1 MQAHKILGKYLG
13 RHPLLTPVLE
23 WDGAAPSVV
32 VVVPAYKEQAY
43 LQRTLLSLSAAAAP
57 SGRVL
62 VVVVIN
68 TGEKDSPALVAEQK
82 AFAARLRSEISAYLP
97 LWIKLEVL
105 EAYGL
110 SAKFFGAGLAR
121 KIGMDAAVELFY
133 RLEQAEGILLTM
145 DADTLVRA
153 DYFRE
158 VEQWFS
164 AEKRQA
170 ANLFFEHPLEGSD
183 FSEEMY
189 EGITRYEL
197 HLRYL
202 LQGQRY
208 AGFPYAFHA
217 MGSAIAVRALAY
229 ARAGGMSRRQ
239 AGEDFY
245 FLQKLIPQGGFG
257 EIQTTRVHPSP
268 RTSDRVVFGTG
279 AAMNSFLA
287 GEQKVG
293 VGLTYNFQAFADLK
307 VFFELR
313 QELFALQAGEYEGWS
328 YKLSGPLRSF
338 LLNARFFDD
347 LEVLKR
353 DCASETTFSK
363 RFFELFSAF
372 KVVKYLNY
380 VHEHFFEQAP
390 VFDMALTLLEQ
401 RGLNCDDCWLER
413 DLLLRYREL
422 ELEESWFIS

>member
-1 MQAHKILGKYLG
+1 MQAQKILEKYLG
-13 RHPLLTPVLE
+13 RHPLLTSALE

-32 VVVPAYKEQAY
+32 VVIPAYKEQEY
-43 LQRTLLSLSAAAAP
+43 LQNTLLSLSSAAAP

-68 TGEKDSPALVAEQK
+68 TGEKDNPSLVAEQK
-82 AFAARLRSEISAYLP
+82 TFAARLRNEISVALP
-97 LWIKLEVL
+97 NWMKLEVL

-121 KIGMDAAVELFY
+121 KIGMDAAAELYY
-133 RLEQAEGILLTM
+133 RLQQPEGILLTL

-153 DYFRE
+153 NYFQE
-158 VEQWFS
+158 VEQWF
-164 AEKRQA
+164 AEGKRQA
-170 ANLFFEHPLEGSD
+170 ANLFFEHPLEGGD
-183 FSEEMY
+183 FSEERY

-202 LQGQRY
+202 LQGHRY

-229 ARAGGMSRRQ
+229 ARAGGMPRRQ

-257 EIQTTRVHPSP
+257 EIQTTSVQPSP
-268 RTSDRVVFGTG
+268 RTSDRVIFGTG
-279 AAMNSFLA
+279 AAMKSLLA

-313 QELFALQAGEYEGWS
+313 QELFALQAEDYEAWT

-338 LLNARFFDD
+338 LLNAHFFED
-347 LEVLKR
+347 LEVLKK
-353 DCASETTFSK
+353 DCASELTFSK

-390 VFDMALTLLEQ
+390 VFDMALTLLEHM
-401 RGLNCDDCWLER
+401 GLNCDTCWFEKE
-413 DLLLRYREL
+413 LLLRYREL
-422 ELEESWFIS
+422 EQEKPWFIA